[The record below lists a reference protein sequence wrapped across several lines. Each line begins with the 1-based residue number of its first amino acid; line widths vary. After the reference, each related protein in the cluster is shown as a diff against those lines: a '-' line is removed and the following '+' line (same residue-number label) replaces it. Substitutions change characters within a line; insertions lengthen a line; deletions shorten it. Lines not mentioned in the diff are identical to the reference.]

1 MPRFRA
7 KGTLTHDAV
16 ADLWKHTLSR
26 IPTVFGQISY
36 LASLRDSNSGVYK
49 HHGLSVAF
57 GRDESIRALRESHES
72 VFQHWTR
79 MSLAERSED
88 LRAYLRDLED
98 PEAVVAS
105 YWLTS
110 SQAAL
115 QVPSSAHPM
124 ERELFRQDVETLLKI
139 IRNEAGAGPPH

>member
-7 KGTLTHDAV
+7 KGTLTRDAV

-36 LASLRDSNSGVYK
+36 LASLRDSNSGIYK
-49 HHGLSVAF
+49 HHGLAAAF
-57 GRDESIRALRESHES
+57 GRDESIRALRESHEGT
-72 VFQHWTR
+72 FQHWLR
-79 MSLAERSED
+79 MPLAERTED
-88 LRAYLRDLED
+88 LRAYLQSLE
-98 PEAVVAS
+98 EAETVVAG

-110 SQAAL
+110 SHAAL

-139 IRNEAGAGPPH
+139 IRNESAAEPQR